1 MVREVSKRGILID
14 LNDDDLL
21 GEMIDLEAI

>member
-1 MVREVSKRGILID
+1 MVREISKRGILID